1 MTVCEVSPLR
11 RSFVFYMGSVHKPH
25 SSSMKQR
32 IQSILKQIGEG
43 VYEKDA
49 ELALSLLAALAGESV
64 ILLGPP
70 GVAKSMVARRLKEA
84 FACARSFEYL
94 MSRFSTPDEIFGPV
108 SIQRLK
114 ENDQYQRCT
123 DGYLPSADVVFLDE
137 IWKAGPAIQNTLL
150 TVINEKVYLNGN
162 QLMKL
167 PLKLL
172 IGASNELPV
181 QGEGLEALWDRFL
194 IRLVSQPITDE
205 ESFYKMIGGSAV
217 ASTGKEG
224 AVKADEAI
232 NPMEYEEWQAAINDV
247 TIPREVLLA
256 ITAIRQG
263 LKDVTIEGQD
273 VHRNIYVSDRRWKK
287 IAHLL
292 CASAFVHD
300 RKEVTLSDLQLAIH
314 CLWNEP
320 DEIAAVGKI
329 VATAMFQPFLSR
341 LDVLQRQVSR
351 GLRGRSVREVLEQA
365 RLRGDHRDD
374 DVIIFDGV
382 YYQLAEAQGLQ
393 NTFIFVPDF
402 KTLPTRSADEPA
414 VRGVLYKDPRQP
426 RRTLIRAFSNP
437 DNIGEHEV
445 EMQRVNLYRDSMN
458 LYINGTRY
466 PLRRAVRGMSVQ
478 QTSGLEP
485 AIPSGLPNLEDC
497 ESGVDQL
504 FQQAAMLATQVRTHL
519 FLSPQV
525 QQIISGQMDSFKRQI
540 AQLRSDVRKLL
551 YDE

>member
-1 MTVCEVSPLR
+1 MRFSSATVICFL
-11 RSFVFYMGSVHKPH
+11 YMKS
-25 SSSMKQR
+25 R
-32 IQSILKQIGEG
+32 IQSLLRQIGEG
-43 VYEKDA
+43 VFEKDA

-70 GVAKSMVARRLKEA
+70 GVAKSMVARRLKDA
-84 FACARSFEYL
+84 FSCARSFEYL

-114 ENDQYQRCT
+114 ENDEYQRCVE
-123 DGYLPSADVVFLDE
+123 GYLPSADVVFLDE

-150 TVINEKVYLNGN
+150 TVINEKTYLNGN
-162 QLMKL
+162 QQLHL

-194 IRLVSQPITDE
+194 IRLLSQPIQSE
-205 ESFYKMIGGSAV
+205 ELFYQMVTAQSQP
-217 ASTGKEG
+217 STGNQP
-224 AVKADEAI
+224 AVVEAI
-232 NPMEYEEWQAAINDV
+232 TPEEYAQWQAEIQTV
-247 TIPREVLLA
+247 SIPRNVLLA

-263 LKDVTIEGQD
+263 LKDVAIEGQD

-287 IAHLL
+287 VVHLL

-300 RKEVTLSDLQLAIH
+300 RQEVNLSDLQLAIH

-320 DEIAAVGKI
+320 DELESIGRL
-329 VATAMFQPFLSR
+329 VAQSIFRPFLDQ
-341 LDVLQRQVSR
+341 LDTLQRQVLR
-351 GLRGRSVREVLEQA
+351 GLRSRSVRQVLEQA

-374 DVIIFDGV
+374 DLVLFDGL

-402 KTLPTRSADEPA
+402 KSLPTRSMDEPA
-414 VRGVLYKDPRQP
+414 VRGVMFRDPQQP
-426 RRTLIRAFSNP
+426 RRTLIRAFTNP
-437 DNIGEHEV
+437 DNVGQHEA
-445 EMQRVNLYRDSMN
+445 ELQRVNLYRDSMN

-466 PLRRAVRGMSVQ
+466 PLRRAARGMNLQ
-478 QTSGLEP
+478 QSSGLEP
-485 AIPSGLPNLEDC
+485 AIVGATANLEDC
-497 ESGVDQL
+497 EMAVDQL
-504 FQQAAMLATQVRTHL
+504 FQQASMLSSQIRTHL
-519 FLSPQV
+519 FSSPQV
-525 QQIISGQMDSFKRQI
+525 QQIIASQMDTFKRQI
-540 AQLRSDVRKLL
+540 AQLRADVRKLL

>member
-1 MTVCEVSPLR
+1 
-11 RSFVFYMGSVHKPH
+11 
-25 SSSMKQR
+25 MKQR
-32 IQSILKQIGEG
+32 IQSLLKQIGQG
-43 VYEKDA
+43 VFEKDA

-70 GVAKSMVARRLKEA
+70 GVAKSMVARRLKGA

-123 DGYLPSADVVFLDE
+123 EGYLPSSDVVFLDE

-162 QLMKL
+162 QLMHL

-194 IRLVSQPITDE
+194 IRIVSQPIQTE
-205 ESFYKMIGGSAV
+205 ENFYQMIAPTS
-217 ASTGKEG
+217 ERFG
-224 AVKADEAI
+224 AVSAADAI
-232 NPMEYEEWQAAINDV
+232 TAEEYVEWQQTLGQIA
-247 TIPREVLLA
+247 IPREVLLA

-300 RKEVTLSDLQLAIH
+300 RKEVTLADLQLAIH

-320 DEIAAVGKI
+320 DEMQAVGRI
-329 VATAMFQPFLSR
+329 VASAMFDPYLSR
-341 LDVLQRQVSR
+341 LDQLQRQVSR
-351 GLRGRSVREVLEQA
+351 GLRGRAVREVLEQA
-365 RLRGDHRDD
+365 RMRGDHRDD
-374 DVIIFDGV
+374 DVIIFDGI
-382 YYQLAEAQGLQ
+382 YYQLAESAGVQ
-393 NTFIFVPDF
+393 NTFIYIPDF
-402 KTLPTRSADEPA
+402 KTLPTRSSDEPA
-414 VRGVLYKDPRQP
+414 ARGVMYKDPKQP
-426 RRTLIRAFSNP
+426 RRTLLRAYMNP
-437 DNIGEHEV
+437 DNVGEHEV
-445 EMQRVNLYRDSMN
+445 DFQRVNLYRDSMN
-458 LYINGTRY
+458 LYVNGTRY
-466 PLRRAVRGMSVQ
+466 PLRRVSRGGQLQ
-478 QTSGLEP
+478 QVSGLEP
-485 AIPSGLPNLEDC
+485 IVADGLANLEQC
-497 ESGVDQL
+497 ESATDQL
-504 FQQAAMLATQVRTHL
+504 FQQAAMLAMQVKTHL
-519 FLSPQV
+519 FVSPQV
-525 QQIISGQMDSFKRQI
+525 QQIIAGQMDSFKRQI
-540 AQLRSDVRKLL
+540 AQLRADVRKLL

>member
-1 MTVCEVSPLR
+1 
-11 RSFVFYMGSVHKPH
+11 
-25 SSSMKQR
+25 MKTR
-32 IQSILKQIGEG
+32 IQSILRQISEG

-84 FACARSFEYL
+84 FACAHSFEYL

-114 ENDQYQRCT
+114 ESDVYQRCT

-162 QLMKL
+162 QLMHL

-194 IRLVSQPITDE
+194 IRLVSQPIVDE
-205 ESFYKMIGGSAV
+205 ELFYKMVLPSDRPPRATP
-217 ASTGKEG
+217 ASSREG
-224 AVKADEAI
+224 RGEVLNADAI
-232 NPMEYEEWQAAINDV
+232 WGANADAITEDEYQEWQSAIDHV
-247 TIPREVLLA
+247 SVPREVLLA
-256 ITAIRQG
+256 ITAIRRS
-263 LKDVTIEGQD
+263 LKDVAIEGQD

-287 IAHLL
+287 IVHLL

-300 RKEVTLSDLQLAIH
+300 RGEVTLADLQLAIH

-320 DEIAAVGKI
+320 DELQSIGRI
-329 VATAMFQPFLSR
+329 VASAMFQPFLSR

-374 DVIIFDGV
+374 DVVIFDGI

-393 NTFIFVPDF
+393 NTFIYIPDF

-414 VRGVLYKDPRQP
+414 VRGVMFRDPQQP
-426 RRTLIRAFSNP
+426 RRTLIRAYSNP
-437 DNIGEHEV
+437 DNVGQHEV

-458 LYINGTRY
+458 LYVNGVRY
-466 PLRRAVRGMSVQ
+466 PLRRAGRGGALQ
-478 QTSGLEP
+478 QSSGLEP
-485 AIPSGLPNLEDC
+485 PVKGGYANLEEC
-497 ESGVDQL
+497 ESATDQL
-504 FQQAAMLATQVRTHL
+504 FQQATMLSAQIRTHL
-519 FLSPQV
+519 FVSPQV
-525 QQIISGQMDSFKRQI
+525 QQIIGGQMDTFKKQI
-540 AQLRSDVRKLL
+540 AQLRADVRKLL